1 MFSGRR
7 GLNQITTVNILHTL
21 AIFDDLTLIL
31 CATRSRLLLNAWRM
45 SFLPCVYGQTVAL

>member
-31 CATRSRLLLNAWRM
+31 CATRSRLLLMAWRM